1 MERRLSIRMAGPGV
15 LDGKFALRDLQRI
28 VHPLEQALRAILPAS
43 KPPGSKGGRPR
54 KPQVR
59 FLLSGI
65 ESGSAIASGEID
77 TDLDPTLSDLDL
89 EPLTLLVDAVN
100 GVSDVQLPDESRRSL
115 ERIAQ
120 NLRPDVNYV
129 ELTLPGQKKSAR
141 IYRRDLDKPAAA
153 AEEALTLSGRL
164 ISIDFRTGLARLE
177 IQADRRQRAATR
189 QVLLRFP
196 DELANDMQRC
206 ARQQVV
212 VRGGATLNADRAIE
226 LLTVQQIQVALD
238 DRRGL
243 WAPKRFRWPTAEE
256 RLDNVDMDEFLRT
269 SSEDGEG
276 DI

>member
-43 KPPGSKGGRPR
+43 KPPSSRGGRPR

-65 ESGSAIASGEID
+65 ESGSAIANGEID
-77 TDLDPTLSDLDL
+77 TDLDPTLNDLDL
-89 EPLTLLVDAVN
+89 EPLTLLVDGVN
-100 GVSDVQLPDESRRSL
+100 GVNGQLPDESRRNL

-120 NLRPDVNYV
+120 NLRPDVDYV
-129 ELTLPGQKKSAR
+129 ELTLPDQKKSAR
-141 IYRRDLDKPAAA
+141 IYRRDLDKPTAAV
-153 AEEALTLSGRL
+153 EEALTLSGRL

-177 IQADRRQRAATR
+177 VQADRRQKAAAR
-189 QVLLRFP
+189 QVSLRFP

-212 VRGGATLNADRAIE
+212 VRGGAALNANRAIE
-226 LLTVQQIQVALD
+226 LLTVQRIQVALD

-243 WAPKRFRWPTAEE
+243 WAPKRFRWPSAEE

>member
-43 KPPGSKGGRPR
+43 KPPSSRGGRPR

-65 ESGSAIASGEID
+65 ESGSAIANGEID
-77 TDLDPTLSDLDL
+77 TDLDPTLNDLDL
-89 EPLTLLVDAVN
+89 EPLTLLVDGVN
-100 GVSDVQLPDESRRSL
+100 GVNGQLPDESRRNL
-115 ERIAQ
+115 ARIAQ
-120 NLRPDVNYV
+120 NLRPDVDYV
-129 ELTLPGQKKSAR
+129 ELTLPDQKKSAR

-153 AEEALTLSGRL
+153 VEEALTLSGRL

-177 IQADRRQRAATR
+177 VQADRRQKAAAR
-189 QVLLRFP
+189 QVSLRFP

-212 VRGGATLNADRAIE
+212 VRGGAALNADRAIE
-226 LLTVQQIQVALD
+226 LLTVQRIQVALD

-243 WAPKRFRWPTAEE
+243 WAPKRFRWPSAEE

-276 DI
+276 DT

>member
-15 LDGKFALRDLQRI
+15 LEGKFALRDLQRI

-43 KPPGSKGGRPR
+43 KPPSSRGGRPR

-65 ESGSAIASGEID
+65 ESGSAIANGEID
-77 TDLDPTLSDLDL
+77 TDLDPTLNDLDL
-89 EPLTLLVDAVN
+89 EPLTLLVDGVN
-100 GVSDVQLPDESRRSL
+100 GVNGQLPDESRRNL
-115 ERIAQ
+115 ARIAQ
-120 NLRPDVNYV
+120 NLRPDVDYV
-129 ELTLPGQKKSAR
+129 ELTLPDQKKSAR

-153 AEEALTLSGRL
+153 VEEALTLSGRL

-177 IQADRRQRAATR
+177 VQADRRQKAAAR
-189 QVLLRFP
+189 QVSLRFP

-212 VRGGATLNADRAIE
+212 VRGGAALNADRAIE
-226 LLTVQQIQVALD
+226 LLTVQRIQVALD

-243 WAPKRFRWPTAEE
+243 WAPKRFRWPSAEE

-276 DI
+276 DT

>member
-43 KPPGSKGGRPR
+43 KPPSSKGGRPR
-54 KPQVR
+54 KPHVR

-77 TDLDPTLSDLDL
+77 TDLDPTLSDLEL
-89 EPLTLLVDAVN
+89 EPLALLVDAVN
-100 GVSDVQLPDESRRSL
+100 GVNDIQLPDESRRSL

-120 NLRPDVNYV
+120 NLRPGINYV

-141 IYRRDLDKPAAA
+141 IHRRDLDKPAAA

-164 ISIDFRTGLARLE
+164 ISIDFRTGFARLE

-206 ARQQVV
+206 ARQQVSV
-212 VRGGATLNADRAIE
+212 HGVAMLDAGRAIE
-226 LLTVQQIQVALD
+226 SLNVQRIHVALD

-243 WAPKRFRWPTAEE
+243 WAPKRLRWPTADE
-256 RLDNVDMDEFLRT
+256 RIDNVDMQEFLRT
-269 SSEDGEG
+269 SRDYGED
-276 DI
+276 DA